1 MISSSSLGTAGFGG
15 VMHKPAPFFA
25 SFPENSQD
33 FALTKAFVLT
43 VMAEPFPVVT
53 LEVNLQFSK
62 AKLPQEAMRA
72 TAVQPLKFTFSILVV
87 RFESANFEEA
97 LVLKTVGAASSAL
110 PLIVSLHLSAP
121 SVVS

>member
-1 MISSSSLGTAGFGG
+1 
-15 VMHKPAPFFA
+15 MHKPAPFA
-25 SFPENSQD
+25 ALFPENSQD

-43 VMAEPFPVVT
+43 VMAEPFFFAT
-53 LEVNLQFSK
+53 LEVNLQFSNS
-62 AKLPQEAMRA
+62 KLPQEAIRA
-72 TAVQPLKFTFSILVV
+72 TAVQPLKFTFSIFAV